1 MYTSRLKKS
10 NDTAP
15 CHLNFP
21 VFAKRLLFVPDFI
34 ANLTSYAAL
43 IQSIDQD
50 VYEERFDKKRKR

>member
-1 MYTSRLKKS
+1 MA
-10 NDTAP
+10 TASV
-15 CHLNFP
+15 LS
-21 VFAKRLLFVPDFI
+21 AILGFI